1 MFLFSCNRL
10 KNGDVLW
17 DNLYVHCTILTL
29 FHSLTSVP
37 VNPNSTCDCITHA
50 LWQRN
55 LEWTSSEMGENDL
68 MMISESDV
76 LITSDKVMEPLAG
89 DFRAWVYWAETGLYG
104 GQTFA
109 MSFTTLSKKDWRL
122 LLNNSQV

>member
-1 MFLFSCNRL
+1 MLRHL
-10 KNGDVLW
+10 ALD
-17 DNLYVHCTILTL
+17 HARPLTYI
-29 FHSLTSVP
+29 SVP

-55 LEWTSSEMGENDL
+55 LEWTRPEMREDDL

-89 DFRAWVYWAETGLYG
+89 NFRAWVYWSETGLYG

-109 MSFTTLSKKDWRL
+109 MSFTTLSKRDWRL
-122 LLNNSQV
+122 LLNNSQAKYVSLLTGH